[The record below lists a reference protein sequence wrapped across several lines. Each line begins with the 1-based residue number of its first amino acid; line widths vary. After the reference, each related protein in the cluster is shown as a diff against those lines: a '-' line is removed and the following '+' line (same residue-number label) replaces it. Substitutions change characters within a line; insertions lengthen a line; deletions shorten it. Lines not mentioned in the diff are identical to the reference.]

1 MAQGLYMDVH
11 VPSAVTD
18 GLRRRGVDVLTSQ
31 EDATR
36 TADDEALLER
46 ATELDRLLFTQDEDL
61 LAIVDAWQQS
71 GRAFAGLAYAHQLGP
86 GIGEIIA
93 DLELLSV
100 CADASELANQVIYL
114 PLR

>member
-1 MAQGLYMDVH
+1 
-11 VPSAVTD
+11 
-18 GLRRRGVDVLTSQ
+18 
-31 EDATR
+31 
-36 TADDEALLER
+36 LLER

-61 LAIVDAWQQS
+61 LAIADAWQQS
-71 GRAFAGLAYAHQLGP
+71 GRAFVGLAYAHPLGP